1 MRCCRTVIFIAL
13 RGCVP
18 VIAAVLVMSVV
29 LPAGR
34 SQAAE
39 PVLQAAPV
47 RAAPVPVVEEGTKQ
61 VLVLAA
67 ARSLPAGT
75 VLAGEHLTGIGIAA
89 DLVGHG
95 HIRVDNLDGDKTPYG
110 YAVRGAIAAGTPLT
124 WLSLVGPRQEGFL
137 AAVLKPGMRAV
148 TVTLG
153 PATVGSGIVEPGDRV
168 DVILA
173 SHSRESGE
181 GSVLARRLLEDVRV
195 VAVDRRIVVGAA
207 DASAPGDKIE
217 RGEIVTATL
226 EVLPSQTGLLGLG
239 ELEGELSL
247 VARPPAAGGERVQAL
262 DAINAQRPPV
272 LAEEVVKQMS
282 LQQTVRVMR
291 GSAVD
296 HVVFG
301 NDLKSAAH
309 PDSAV
314 EQGGPEAVR
323 KVEPLRP
330 RTQGRPGLTTDRD
343 EPIGGGAGLAVEA
356 APDTEEELAS
366 ALTEGTPMK
375 DERSA
380 ALAAGPQHA
389 LVAADPGSGGVQM
402 RRMAGGTTPSVE
414 ADPAVATEDWPG
426 LAAVAL
432 MEAGPIENGLDA
444 GAELEHVPEL
454 EPVLP
459 VLDVATEARSP
470 RGAVQTGAAERAA
483 TAELALTA
491 PAEHLPDESG
501 QPAALSV
508 GELRTP
514 SAAEADPGSVFVQS
528 LAGGIALPG
537 AADSAAATE
546 EPPEPEAA
554 ALAEAETVENGS
566 STAPELEFMTDL
578 EPARSEFDAVPTE
591 PAIAGTATADGA
603 VPATTEAADWSSLSE
618 SAPDEHAPPL
628 ALGLERPN
636 SIPASA
642 PDAAAGSILLPA
654 RRAVPAD
661 AADSAVA
668 AGLAADLLG
677 KRTPAQHDLA
687 AEPRREP
694 SRTDRVDRPDHQGVA
709 AKRSELVPAAA
720 EQAVE
725 AAVASLPWAMLS
737 ANGATIAGGGALLL
751 GWTGAFLWL
760 RRQNKALRSRLQS
773 VSAPLTGHGA
783 VEQIAPEESIFRPRR
798 PDSRLSWLW
807 RRLERR
813 YPLIDAPQVF
823 PRLLGVGVLAA
834 ALVWAGMWVMGM
846 PGAVS
851 PLAAAIGGF
860 AGAWFFL
867 GRVQARKET
876 QFVQQFPE
884 VVDQIVRLSGAGLPP
899 LEALGKVAEDAQEPV
914 KGVLEE
920 VSDALLAGLDAD
932 TALGMVA
939 GRVRLAEFTLFAA
952 VIRLQRR
959 AGGSISGAFSNLS
972 NTLRA
977 RRATALKAKAST
989 AQTRLTL
996 LVLMLMPPL
1005 VLGAQSM
1012 TSPG

>member
-13 RGCVP
+13 LGGVP
-18 VIAAVLVMSVV
+18 VMAAVLVMSVV

-75 VLAGEHLTGIGIAA
+75 VLAGEHLTAIGIAA

-95 HIRVDNLDGDKTPYG
+95 HIRVDNLDGDESPYG

-195 VAVDRRIVVGAA
+195 VAVDRRIVGAA

-239 ELEGELSL
+239 ELEGDLSL
-247 VARPPAAGGERVQAL
+247 VARPPAAGGGRVQAL

-296 HVVFG
+296 DVVFG
-301 NDLKSAAH
+301 NDLKSAA
-309 PDSAV
+309 P
-314 EQGGPEAVR
+314 
-323 KVEPLRP
+323 
-330 RTQGRPGLTTDRD
+330 
-343 EPIGGGAGLAVEA
+343 
-356 APDTEEELAS
+356 
-366 ALTEGTPMK
+366 
-375 DERSA
+375 
-380 ALAAGPQHA
+380 AAGPQHA
-389 LVAADPGSGGVQM
+389 LVVEDPGSGGVQM
-402 RRMAGGTTPSVE
+402 RRTAGGTTPSVE
-414 ADPAVATEDWPG
+414 ADPAVVTEDWPG
-426 LAAVAL
+426 LVAAAL
-432 MEAGPIENGLDA
+432 SEAGPIENGLDA

-459 VLDVATEARSP
+459 VLDVASEARSP

-491 PAEHLPDESG
+491 PTEHLPDESG

-514 SAAEADPGSVFVQS
+514 SAAEADLGSVLVQS

-566 STAPELEFMTDL
+566 SAAPELEFMTDL
-578 EPARSEFDAVPTE
+578 EPARSEFDAVPPE
-591 PAIAGTATADGA
+591 PGIAGTATADGA
-603 VPATTEAADWSSLSE
+603 VSATTEAAAWSSLSE

-661 AADSAVA
+661 AADSAAA

-694 SRTDRVDRPDHQGVA
+694 SRTDRVDRPDRQGVA
-709 AKRSELVPAAA
+709 AERRDLEPTAA

-725 AAVASLPWAMLS
+725 AAVSSLPWATLS

-783 VEQIAPEESIFRPRR
+783 VERIAPEESIFRPRR

-851 PLAAAIGGF
+851 FLAAAIGGF

-1012 TSPG
+1012 TSPGSVDLLFNSEDGQTLLQLGVGLIVVGLIVARQIAARGAK

>member
-1 MRCCRTVIFIAL
+1 M
-13 RGCVP
+13 
-18 VIAAVLVMSVV
+18 
-29 LPAGR
+29 
-34 SQAAE
+34 
-39 PVLQAAPV
+39 
-47 RAAPVPVVEEGTKQ
+47 PVVEEGTKQ

-95 HIRVDNLDGDKTPYG
+95 HIRVDNLDGDKAPYG
-110 YAVRGAIAAGTPLT
+110 YAVREAIATGAPLT
-124 WLSLVGPRQEGFL
+124 WLSLVGPRREGFL

-153 PATVGSGIVEPGDRV
+153 PATVGSGIVEPSDRV

-173 SHSRESGE
+173 SHSRDSGE

-195 VAVDRRIVVGAA
+195 VAVDRRIVVGTA

-301 NDLKSAAH
+301 NDLKSAA
-309 PDSAV
+309 P
-314 EQGGPEAVR
+314 
-323 KVEPLRP
+323 
-330 RTQGRPGLTTDRD
+330 
-343 EPIGGGAGLAVEA
+343 
-356 APDTEEELAS
+356 
-366 ALTEGTPMK
+366 
-375 DERSA
+375 
-380 ALAAGPQHA
+380 AAGPQHA
-389 LVAADPGSGGVQM
+389 LVAEDPGSGGVQM

-414 ADPAVATEDWPG
+414 ADPAVVTEDWPG
-426 LAAVAL
+426 LAAAAL
-432 MEAGPIENGLDA
+432 TEAGPIENGLDA

-491 PAEHLPDESG
+491 PTEHLPDESG

-514 SAAEADPGSVFVQS
+514 SAAEADPGSVLVQS

-537 AADSAAATE
+537 AAAATE

-554 ALAEAETVENGS
+554 ALA
-566 STAPELEFMTDL
+566 
-578 EPARSEFDAVPTE
+578 
-591 PAIAGTATADGA
+591 
-603 VPATTEAADWSSLSE
+603 EAADWSSLSE

-636 SIPASA
+636 SIPAAA

-661 AADSAVA
+661 ATDSAAA

-694 SRTDRVDRPDHQGVA
+694 SRTDRVDRPDRQGVA
-709 AKRSELVPAAA
+709 AERRDLDPTAA
-720 EQAVE
+720 EQAAE
-725 AAVASLPWAMLS
+725 AAVSSLPWAMLS

-867 GRVQARKET
+867 GRVQTRKET

-1012 TSPG
+1012 TSPGSVDLLFNSEDGQTLLQLGVGLIVVGLIVARQIAARGAK